1 MGNSELRPARL
12 LMYPALLCKVTI
24 FLNTLEVIFL
34 FAVSIL
40 FWNQNKISYSDRF
53 LEHIHLF
60 LVIDQWNICVCSF
73 FLIEKQCTILSGAY
87 APLTREGNIMVDG
100 ILVSCYADVHHD
112 LGQLSVIPL
121 KWFMNII
128 ELIFGD
134 DPGFPVYVNTAK
146 ELSMWMPDA

>member
-1 MGNSELRPARL
+1 MKYWFWEIVNWDLQRL

-34 FAVSIL
+34 FPVSIL

-73 FLIEKQCTILSGAY
+73 FLKNRKTMYNLFRCLCSFDKRRQHYGRWDTSFLLCWCSSWFGSIISDTLEVVHEY
-87 APLTREGNIMVDG
+87 NRVD
-100 ILVSCYADVHHD
+100 IWRWPWVSSLC
-112 LGQLSVIPL
+112 
-121 KWFMNII
+121 
-128 ELIFGD
+128 
-134 DPGFPVYVNTAK
+134 
-146 ELSMWMPDA
+146 